1 MRGSEPTNGPMAQA
15 MARLCIQDFAHLR
28 NVDIEFGHLT
38 LLVGAQA
45 SGKSLSLQ
53 WLKAAIDGKHIARSL
68 EDAGH
73 SIDDD
78 ASLIDLV
85 FGVGMGAGWTERSR
99 VTWNGALI
107 EPSQLGRRG
116 RGDGAARVLYVPA
129 HRAMLI
135 SDGWAQPF
143 QRLGPDTPVV
153 ARLFSQRLFELFRPS
168 QRGEPFFPRDRVLKH
183 EYSDLIDRAVFHGGR
198 IELREDEARA
208 RRLRLLHGG
217 MELPFMT
224 WTSGQREFTPLLL
237 GLYSVLPNRKQ
248 SKDAEVEWVVIEE
261 PEMGLHPEAIS
272 VVLLL
277 CLELLH
283 RGYRVVIATHSPL
296 VVSAVWMLRRLREE
310 EAEPSLICSAFGVNC
325 SPALKRVAASALDQK
340 KRLATYL
347 LRIGEGGRVVSKD
360 ISSLDPGSEDDDVS
374 GWGGLAGFGS
384 RFADTVRQAVLAG
397 GR

>member
-1 MRGSEPTNGPMAQA
+1 MRVSDPTNGPMAQA
-15 MARLCIQDFAHLR
+15 MARLCIQDFAHLCD
-28 NVDIEFGHLT
+28 VDIDFGHLT

-53 WLKAAIDGKHIARSL
+53 WLKAALDGKHVARSL

-73 SIDDD
+73 SIGDD
-78 ASLIDLV
+78 ASLL
-85 FGVGMGAGWTERSR
+85 A
-99 VTWNGALI
+99 
-107 EPSQLGRRG
+107 RRG

-168 QRGEPFFPRDRVLKH
+168 QKGEPFFPRDRVLKK
-183 EYSDLIDRAVFHGGR
+183 EYRDLIDGAVFHGGR

-248 SKDAEVEWVVIEE
+248 AKDAEVEWIVIEE

-283 RGYRVVIATHSPL
+283 RGYRVVVSTHSPL

-310 EAEPSLICSAFGVNC
+310 EAGPALVCSAFGVNC
-325 SPALKRVAASALDQK
+325 SPALKRVAASALDEK

-347 LRIGEGGRVVSKD
+347 MRIEEDGRVVSKD
-360 ISSLDPGSEDDDVS
+360 ISSLDPGSEDDDES
-374 GWGGLAGFGS
+374 GWGGLSGFGS